1 METDQTQRLVKW
13 QPVDGLEARIPS
25 FGDIDI
31 CSPYSQKLVVTLPFE
46 EGQLRIEFKHA
57 RAFMTSWDGDP
68 NPFLTFE
75 ESVSRPN
82 DLLMVEGSRWLAS
95 CFNLDLESSLTVSKE
110 AWEHFCIISGE
121 RSLHIAA
128 RNNVQS
134 TWTERR

>member
-1 METDQTQRLVKW
+1 MKTEQTQRLVKW
-13 QPVDGLEARIPS
+13 QPLDGLHAKIPP

-31 CSPYSQKLVVTLPFE
+31 CSPHSQSLVVTLPFE
-46 EGQLRIEFKHA
+46 ERELRIEFKHA

-75 ESVSRPN
+75 EAVSRPG

-95 CFNLDLESSLTVSKE
+95 CFSVDIESSLATSEE
-110 AWEHFCIISGE
+110 AWEHFCILSEE

-128 RNNVQS
+128 RNIVEA